1 MPTRLFNIVQSE
13 LINKGLNEF
22 VDKEGNLVYFED
34 EYQFMTKILKYD
46 EDVAE
51 IVNELFSGQALN
63 SHDFDEHFKKAFIY
77 RFINRRI
84 NRQTIESFRLEL
96 LSTFLTNEDYIN
108 RLYEDLDMYLTQSNE
123 SNSKNNQTNSQT
135 NTGSNTSDNRTAY
148 AELPQNNVQIDVDS
162 TVMDSATDNTIT
174 RNKQTNTME
183 TTNKAADD
191 SNSESKIY
199 QLSELFKTNGL
210 LEEVLNVFDVKCFMQ
225 TW

>member
-1 MPTRLFNIVQSE
+1 MTTRIFNIVQSE
-13 LINKGLNEF
+13 LIEKGLNEF
-22 VDKEGNLVYFED
+22 VDKEGNLVYFEHD
-34 EYQFMTKILKYD
+34 YQFMTKILKYD

-51 IVNELFSGQALN
+51 IVNELFSGQSLN
-63 SHDFDEHFKKAFIY
+63 DHVFDEHFKKAFLY

-84 NRQTIESFRLEL
+84 NRQTIEAFRLEL

-108 RLYEDLDMYLTQSNE
+108 RLYEDLDKYLTQTNTSDTH
-123 SNSKNNQTNSQT
+123 NNQTNTQT

-162 TVMDSATDNTIT
+162 TVMESATDNTIT
-174 RNKQTNTME
+174 RNKQTNTLE
-183 TTNKAADD
+183 TKNEAADD
-191 SNSESKIY
+191 SNSESKAY

>member
-1 MPTRLFNIVQSE
+1 MTTRIFNIVQSE
-13 LINKGLNEF
+13 LIEKGLNEF
-22 VDKEGNLVYFED
+22 VDKEGNLVYFEHD
-34 EYQFMTKILKYD
+34 YQFMTKILKYD
-46 EDVAE
+46 EDVAA
-51 IVNELFSGQALN
+51 IVNELFPGLSLN
-63 SHDFDEHFKKAFIY
+63 DHVFDEHFKKAFLY

-84 NRQTIESFRLEL
+84 NRQTIEAFRLEL

-108 RLYEDLDMYLTQSNE
+108 RLYEDLDKYLTQTNTSDTH
-123 SNSKNNQTNSQT
+123 NNQTNTQT

-162 TVMDSATDNTIT
+162 TVMESATDNTIT
-174 RNKQTNTME
+174 RNKQTNTLE
-183 TTNKAADD
+183 TKNEAADD
-191 SNSESKIY
+191 SNSESKAY